1 MHRCLYNDREASF
14 ALSRVRF
21 LTQDSD
27 IVVGLEA
34 YERHDWNE
42 AYQLLSPLLESQEE
56 TPEVAE
62 ALGSAS
68 WWVGDINTTIN
79 ARQRAYAEY
88 STVGRTV
95 DAARVAIQVAEDHM
109 LVLQSSTAK
118 GWMGKARSL
127 LEDESLVPEH
137 GHLMRLEAILAG
149 SLKEAI
155 DLSARVHEIGIDL
168 GDIDLEMLGLH
179 DSGRF
184 LVDSGEVDRGMAMM
198 EEAMVGAVAGELTPK
213 VTGRIFCNMI
223 ETCASVADYGRAIEW
238 SDQTMRWCEGL
249 GNAGGYPGV
258 CRVRRSE
265 FMRLRGAWPEAEAE
279 AARAVD
285 DLAQALP
292 YMGEAFNELG
302 MVRLNLGELDRAEE
316 AFRKAHSLGTSPMP
330 GLALLK
336 LAQGDAAEGL
346 SMLQTRLKSLEGLT
360 ARSRLL
366 PAAVEVAL
374 AASDLAAARQH
385 SSELASLVERYD
397 SDVLRA
403 FSLQSAG
410 RIAAADGEEDDA
422 VLLFQKAVEIL
433 VTNGLPYEAA
443 RARRDLGKALIE
455 VGSEG
460 LGRLEI
466 DAALAEFERLGASLE
481 RDRLSETPVDPSVEV
496 PREKLAAMMF
506 TDIVGSTDLV
516 GVIGDESWADLI
528 AWHDRTIRVVIEEYS
543 GIEIDHAGDGFFVSF
558 DSPEDVLGCATQIQ
572 RILRRHRKEAG
583 FAPRVRIGIH
593 LGPVLQSQDG
603 LVGHQVHVAARVA
616 SAAEADEVLV
626 SLETMDRVSG
636 FDLERKRAI
645 TVKGISEPL
654 MVGSL
659 AWGD

>member
-1 MHRCLYNDREASF
+1 LA
-14 ALSRVRF
+14 RVRL
-21 LTQDSD
+21 LTQDPD
-27 IVVGLEA
+27 AVAGLEA
-34 YERHDWNE
+34 YKRHDWKE

-56 TPEVAE
+56 TPEIAE

-68 WWVGDINTTIN
+68 WWVGDIDTTIS

-88 STVGRTV
+88 SAAGRSV
-95 DAARVAIQVAEDHM
+95 DAARAAIQVAEDHM
-109 LVLQSSTAK
+109 LLLQSSTSN
-118 GWMGKARSL
+118 GWVAKARSL
-127 LEDESLVPEH
+127 LEDEPLVPEH

-149 SLKEAI
+149 SLQEAI
-155 DLSARVHEIGIDL
+155 DLSARVREIGVDL
-168 GDIDLEMLGLH
+168 GDMDLEMLGLH

-184 LVDSGEVDRGMAMM
+184 LVASGEVDRGMAMM
-198 EEAMVGAVAGELTPK
+198 EEAMVGAIAGELTPK

-223 ETCASVADYGRAIEW
+223 ETCSSMADYGRAIEW

-249 GNAGGYPGV
+249 GNAAGYPGV

-265 FMRLRGAWPEAEAE
+265 FMRLRGAWHDAEAE

-285 DLAQALP
+285 DLAHYLP

-302 MVRLNLGELDRAEE
+302 MVRLNTGDLDGAEE

-346 SMLQTRLKSLEGLT
+346 SMLQTRLESLEGLT

-366 PAAVEVAL
+366 PAAVDVAL
-374 AASDLAAARQH
+374 AASDLVAAREF
-385 SSELASLVERYD
+385 SSELASLVERFD

-410 RIAAADGEEDDA
+410 KVAAADEEAGDA
-422 VLLFQKAVEIL
+422 ASLFQKAVEIL
-433 VTNGLPYEAA
+433 VANGLPYEAA
-443 RARRDLGKALIE
+443 RARHDLGKALIE

-460 LGRLEI
+460 SGRLEI
-466 DAALAEFERLGASLE
+466 EAARTEFERLGASLE
-481 RDRLSETPVDPSVEV
+481 LDRLSEAPVDAFAGGR
-496 PREKLAAMMF
+496 REKLAAMMF

-528 AWHDRTIRVVIEEYS
+528 AWHDRTIRVVIDEYS
-543 GIEIDHAGDGFFVSF
+543 GTEIDHAGDGFFVSF
-558 DSPEDVLGCATQIQ
+558 DTPEDALGCATQIQ
-572 RILRRHRKEAG
+572 RVLRRHRKEAG
-583 FAPRVRIGIH
+583 FSPHVRIGIH
-593 LGPVLQSQDG
+593 LGPVLQSQEG
-603 LVGHQVHVAARVA
+603 LLGRQVHVAARVA
-616 SAAEADEVLV
+616 SAGEGDEILV
-626 SLETMDRVSG
+626 SLETMERVSG
-636 FDLERKRAI
+636 FDFERHREI